1 MSANG
6 KARQRRLDQAESA
19 HACHG
24 HDHDR
29 IATLL
34 APVPVAGIARAVEGG
49 PAHDE
54 LGGTAVEGGV
64 DQAIRRRVGRGAALP
79 TQVASDLGARLGAD
93 LSGVR
98 VHADAESHTLAR
110 SVQAE
115 AFTVGSDIFFSR
127 GTFAPGTSKGRSL
140 LAHELTHVRQHQRG
154 GSAGGSGLTVGRAD
168 DPAEREAET
177 VSRQVMSGGAVA
189 GAAAGAGSAGGVRR
203 TLDTSAPATVRRLF
217 GKKKKLTATSA
228 IGAST
233 TGENLGAAIELANAI
248 HTATMA
254 SGGKNAGKTDGS
266 ALDGIDSFGEVASAK
281 GTLAG
286 VGAAYA
292 VKQGVE
298 GAISVG
304 KGVKQLTHTHDF
316 GPNVP
321 VQPGA
326 EAYTSQYSSIDR
338 NSGVKQIEGGVLGLG
353 AATGAGVAAAN
364 QFVGIA
370 GGAIPF
376 ADTAF
381 AGLQA
386 GIKGKTAVE
395 DSIASA
401 RLGHQRTKVKR
412 DQDMLMD
419 DATRGKRFGKF
430 IASLRDANGT
440 VKSDDRKRW
449 KTFYDKWLEHAATL
463 GATDYA
469 STDSEAD
476 LATKNKKS
484 FFSRF
489 KRGGSATTGLPASPG
504 AAPAAAG
511 PTTGPFD
518 PLAANWDEPEDQK
531 AQKAEF
537 LAYMKTTA
545 GKDFG
550 YGTGVREAFDEKTVA
565 DRAAA
570 ESNARGRRVEQSSY
584 EQMRGL
590 GKVAAFGQRRKG
602 ETATINAV
610 EATGHALDAAGSFTA
625 AGDLGATKA
634 VGKGIGLLSGA
645 YKGIKTLDKRRRRV
659 NKLAQAKNA
668 AGYDGKSD
676 RSFGWKLKTFLGG
689 NVEASQTKTRDAL
702 GAAAE
707 ARKPLEEWEDRKD
720 QFDAHTQ
727 WAAGLAQ
734 ARANPA
740 GGQTE
745 DEAEAAYRAASP
757 EPVDTPDPGPA
768 PVIDDMAGTTG
779 AAGQVG
785 KKVKTSLTQ
794 QQQDQQI
801 KLLSNQLKR
810 TMDDLVNAVFSE
822 DPLIRARAWHIV
834 HTIAESSL
842 VGVATQ
848 ISDKELEMLYQVSLK
863 MKAETNAAAEFGKD
877 GPHAKE
883 FHRRRDAL
891 HELLSKQLEGVGG

>member
-6 KARQRRLDQAESA
+6 KARQRRLEQPEST

-24 HDHDR
+24 HDHDP

-34 APVPVAGIARAVEGG
+34 APVPVAGIARAVEDG
-49 PAHDE
+49 ATHDE

-79 TQVASDLGARLGAD
+79 TQVAGDLGAKLGAD

-154 GSAGGSGLTVGRAD
+154 GSSGGSGLTVGRSD

-189 GAAAGAGSAGGVRR
+189 GAAAGAGPAGGVRR
-203 TLDTSAPATVRRLF
+203 KLDASAPATVRRLF
-217 GKKKKLTATSA
+217 GKKKKLSATSA

-248 HTATMA
+248 HTATKA
-254 SGGKNAGKTDGS
+254 GEGKNVGKTDGS
-266 ALDGIDSFGEVASAK
+266 ALDGIDSFGEIASAK

-292 VKQGVE
+292 LKQGVE
-298 GAISVG
+298 GAIGVG
-304 KGVKQLTHTHDF
+304 KGIKQMTHKHDF
-316 GPNVP
+316 GASV
-321 VQPGA
+321 GS
-326 EAYTSQYSSIDR
+326 TTQYSSIDR
-338 NSGVKQIEGGVLGLG
+338 NSGAKQVEGGVLGLAASGG
-353 AATGAGVAAAN
+353 AATAAAN
-364 QFVGIA
+364 QFVGLA
-370 GGAIPF
+370 NSAIPF
-376 ADTAF
+376 ADTAY
-381 AGLQA
+381 AGMQA

-419 DATRGKRFGKF
+419 DATRGKRFGTF

-463 GATDYA
+463 GATEYA

-489 KRGGSATTGLPASPG
+489 KRGGSATTDLPASPG
-504 AAPAAAG
+504 AAPAATG
-511 PTTGPFD
+511 PTTAPFD
-518 PLAANWDEPEDQK
+518 PLAAKWDDPSDQK

-537 LAYMKTTA
+537 LAFMKTTA

-550 YGTGVREAFDEKTVA
+550 FGTGVREAFDEKTVA

-570 ESNARGRRVEQSSY
+570 ESNVRGRRVAESSY

-625 AGDLGATKA
+625 AGDMGATKA

-659 NKLAQAKNA
+659 SKLADAKNA

-676 RSFGWKLKTFLGG
+676 RGFGWKLKTFLGG
-689 NVEASQTKTRDAL
+689 NVESSQTKTRDAL
-702 GAAAE
+702 GAAAV
-707 ARKPLEEWEDRKD
+707 ARKPLEDWEDRKD

-727 WAAGLAQ
+727 WAAALDQ
-734 ARANPA
+734 AKANPA
-740 GGQTE
+740 GGQTA
-745 DEAEAAYRAASP
+745 DEAEAEYRAANP

-768 PVIDDMAGTTG
+768 PTIDAMAGTVG
-779 AAGQVG
+779 AGGQVG

-863 MKAETNAAAEFGKD
+863 LKAETNSAAEFGED